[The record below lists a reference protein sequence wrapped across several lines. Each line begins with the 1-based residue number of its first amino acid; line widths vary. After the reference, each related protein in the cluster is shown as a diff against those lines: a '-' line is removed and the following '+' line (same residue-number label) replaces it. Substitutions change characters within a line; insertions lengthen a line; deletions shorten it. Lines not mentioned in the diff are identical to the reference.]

1 MRAVFFVVNQHMQ
14 LRCSGRRLVR
24 LVEYTGPL
32 NLVTKSSNSVLEPV
46 IMHRNIIR
54 IIRCVTV
61 AGTEA
66 RKLGQRGRRGQ
77 RGHRGH

>member
-32 NLVTKSSNSVLEPV
+32 NLVTKSSSGVLEPV
-46 IMHRNIIR
+46 IMHRNIIQ

-66 RKLGQRGRRGQ
+66 
-77 RGHRGH
+77 